1 MRVFRLC
8 LLWKI
13 FFKKCLSKNQ
23 ILFSFCRPTDRPY
36 FFAVLSVDQK
46 INLVSPKTRHIIIG
60 IISIH
65 NDVFVAIITIKMCV
79 VIVSFD
85 IGMIK
90 RLTFLYYHYHWY
102 NCRHYYYATETV
114 LVTVNIAQ
122 VNIIVTAIIVI
133 ISLFQL
139 LLLSYSLYLFLSV
152 GMFWLCLLSLPYH
165 TNRNSEL
172 GVLRCSGK

>member
-90 RLTFLYYHYHWY
+90 RLTFSLLPLP
-102 NCRHYYYATETV
+102 
-114 LVTVNIAQ
+114 LVQ
-122 VNIIVTAIIVI
+122 LP
-133 ISLFQL
+133 SL
-139 LLLSYSLYLFLSV
+139 LLCY
-152 GMFWLCLLSLPYH
+152 WNCLGYCEYCSSKYYCYCYYCHYKLIS
-165 TNRNSEL
+165 TAAF
-172 GVLRCSGK
+172 VL